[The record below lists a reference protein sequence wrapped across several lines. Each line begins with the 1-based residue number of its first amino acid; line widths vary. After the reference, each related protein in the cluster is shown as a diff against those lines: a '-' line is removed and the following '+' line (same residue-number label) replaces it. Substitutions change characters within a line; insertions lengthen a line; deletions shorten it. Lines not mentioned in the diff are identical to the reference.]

1 MVMLKTKQSRYCGE
15 SCLKKSYSTP
25 YIYSIVQ
32 GLLCICYFAVFQIT
46 RNYSLER
53 SSSSLG
59 IFLRVLLRENWLY
72 AVRGVFYLK
81 DTCYFNFSANVGP
94 GTNNKAELLPLRAL
108 LKLDA
113 LKALILV
120 QVFGNSSMGINR
132 APHDIILHS
141 LAQHVKEV
149 SSLFPHISF
158 THVFMEL
165 NKDIDSPF

>member
-1 MVMLKTKQSRYCGE
+1 MSKGYFVYVILQFF
-15 SCLKKSYSTP
+15 KSQETIP
-25 YIYSIVQ
+25 
-32 GLLCICYFAVFQIT
+32 
-46 RNYSLER
+46 ER
-53 SSSSLG
+53 QTSSLG

-113 LKALILV
+113 LKALISV

-132 APHDIILHS
+132 APHDILLHS

>member
-1 MVMLKTKQSRYCGE
+1 MSKGYFVYVILQFF
-15 SCLKKSYSTP
+15 KSQEVP
-25 YIYSIVQ
+25 
-32 GLLCICYFAVFQIT
+32 
-46 RNYSLER
+46 ER
-53 SSSSLG
+53 QTSSLG
-59 IFLRVLLRENWLY
+59 IFLRVLLRENWFY

-113 LKALILV
+113 LKALISV

-132 APHDIILHS
+132 APHDILLHS